1 MSSRTPPEK
10 SAPLYSA
17 AFRLILSR
25 MDPEQAHHLV
35 VKGLRTAHRLGAG
48 RIMEACTRPAPSLST
63 RALGMDWPSP
73 FGLAAGFDKGATAVL
88 PLAAL
93 GFGHVEIGTVT
104 ARAQP
109 GNERPRLFR
118 LIADRAL
125 VNRMGFNNDGAS
137 AVRIRLERI
146 RRRIAGL
153 RQAGRHAPVVGV
165 NIGKT
170 KIVPL
175 EGAVEDYLL
184 STGEL
189 APLAD
194 YLVVNVSSP
203 NTPGLRQL
211 QEIDSLRPLLR
222 AVGAEADAAAQRHVP
237 LLVKIAPDLADDD
250 VDAVADL
257 VTELKLDGI
266 IATNTTTSR
275 AGLATDAEQVEAL
288 GAGGLSGPVLAERAK
303 EVLVRLRRRLPA
315 ATAIISVGGVSDAE
329 DVIERLSLGA
339 DLVQGY
345 SAWIYQ
351 GPLWVRRIN
360 RGLARAQKGPGSQQ
374 RRPSHAAAQQCRG
387 TSLGTGRG

>member
-1 MSSRTPPEK
+1 MPSPASPENPALPET

-17 AFRLILSR
+17 AFRMLFSR

-35 VKGLRTAHRLGAG
+35 VRGLRTAHRLGVG
-48 RIMEACTRPAPSLST
+48 RITELFTRPDTSLGT
-63 RALGMDWPSP
+63 RALGLDWPSP
-73 FGLAAGFDKGATAVL
+73 FGLAAGFDKGAAAVL

-93 GFGHVEIGTVT
+93 GFGHIEIGTVT

-109 GNERPRLFR
+109 GNEQPRLFR
-118 LIADRAL
+118 LVADRAL
-125 VNRMGFNNDGAS
+125 INRMGFNNDGAS
-137 AVRIRLERI
+137 AVRTRLERT
-146 RRRIAGL
+146 RRRITAL
-153 RQAGRHAPVVGV
+153 KRAGRHTPVVGV

-184 STGEL
+184 STREL

-222 AVGAEADAAAQRHVP
+222 AVGEEADAAAERHVP
-237 LLVKIAPDLADDD
+237 LLVKISPDLADDD

-257 VTELKLDGI
+257 VTELELDGI

-275 AGLATDAEQVEAL
+275 AGLGTDADRVAAI
-288 GAGGLSGPVLAERAK
+288 GAGGLSGPVLAERSK
-303 EVLVRLRRRLPA
+303 QVLVRLRERLPA
-315 ATAIISVGGVSDAE
+315 GTTIISVGGVSSAE
-329 DVIERLSLGA
+329 DVVERLSLGA

-345 SAWIYQ
+345 SALIYQ

-360 RGLARAQKGPGSQQ
+360 RGLARAHKQSARTNAGPQT
-374 RRPSHAAAQQCRG
+374 RM
-387 TSLGTGRG
+387 